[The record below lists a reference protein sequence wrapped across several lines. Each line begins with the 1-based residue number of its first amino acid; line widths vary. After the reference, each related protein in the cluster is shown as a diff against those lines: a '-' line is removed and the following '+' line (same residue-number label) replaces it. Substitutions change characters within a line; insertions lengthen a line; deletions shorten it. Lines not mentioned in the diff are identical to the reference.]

1 MAAALAANDTNI
13 GFIRYIYNNTP
24 DIFSPENA
32 KDFEYSL
39 SRAQAFTELY
49 TTMTDNGV
57 EPYIAIKKASIIFDS
72 KKVDQRVVEALRDD
86 NDKRTTFANVVATID
101 EDTPEGKNQLAFAA
115 ALAADDGTN
124 PNFITFVYNNTPDI
138 FSPENA
144 KDFEYSLT
152 RAQAFKNLYESMR
165 SSGVAP
171 ETAIKK
177 ASIIFDSKKVDQRV
191 VEALRDDDDKRTA
204 FADAVAGIDIDINA
218 PEDRNKLAFAAA
230 LTAAEVDSD
239 DIQDYLVNAGD
250 IFQPENAKDF
260 EYSLSRAQAFE
271 KLYEKLLEGTARDDA
286 AKQAAIK
293 KASIIFDSKKVDQR
307 VVEALRDDDDK
318 RTEFANAVVGINVV
332 GINGDTP
339 EGRNKLAFAAA
350 LTSRDDLDNDDIKVL
365 LRSVGVVNVSD
376 LGGIGEYNLSRVQ
389 VFKKI
394 CIELVRDDL
403 LEEVAIKK
411 ASIVFDSKKVSQEVV
426 DKLLLNSDRVQA
438 FTKGVKDIKG
448 YSEKDTNKLA
458 FAAALAADGMPEE
471 NIKKYMECIGDA
483 FSQDIIKNF
492 QITPNRIRTF
502 EQCLFGEINDFDN
515 ASPTEVSKAIKRF
528 SVLFDADKISDE
540 VVQFIEND
548 TNGAYTKFKEVTKED
563 TTNSEYYNKRK
574 AIAAVLSSYH
584 DLNSEQITTILE
596 SLSSNLMDT
605 KNSTDFSS
613 NRIEEFAKLVDIV
626 ACNYKGKEHNEL
638 GGAKLKQITQ
648 DLSIIFNPVKV
659 SNKTL
664 ENMQAVPDGG
674 GDAVDISID
683 MRDLILN
690 GHFSECCNVLAYGPK
705 KPEDLKTEVNKKYE
719 DAITKFKNKLI
730 KQTSLSAET
739 QDLVNS
745 NEFLKLEVVSSYLKP
760 EQIESLPKLD
770 SASLRCVAGYLT
782 EMNDKISGGTGKDD
796 VNLLKEIS
804 NGLLEILSTEEKA
817 ITSETIAEN
826 YNEKIFSISSK
837 VMYKVPRHTVDG
849 TSIKHAKRRQR
860 NIDNSVNSI
869 TTITDPNRQKL
880 REFLYACDEFS
891 KGDISSNIQPAD
903 HNETNIDFIKN
914 VATGSLPRFLS
925 LYQQAS
931 LNGYN
936 QLDTFYAIF
945 NDIKGKEEDEQ
956 SRRLSDFCNTI
967 ESELNEWI
975 ADRKNEDK
983 KQDERNKE
991 EELKEK
997 DSINIEL
1004 VNEIIVKCESNTQ
1017 KLHKQCLDEEK
1028 DIDSPPYATALVKFL
1043 QHPETKQDELVKV
1056 LSNLGTAL
1064 KDEEDSQ
1071 IIFRN
1076 IVASNGLIAYK
1087 DVLLQEPEK
1096 LTPQLLKSMAVDI
1109 GNENDT
1115 FLVLFDDEEKD
1126 KMKDTLCE
1134 GKEFEK
1140 VVRHGAKE
1148 KGKQYR
1154 LTKTEWISYLTKNRS
1169 KIKDFADLT
1178 PEDEI
1183 KFKELALLTNSSFVQ
1198 DKSFCAALSRHI
1210 SDMKDKDTIIYADA
1224 INKLYSIEKDAGH
1237 SMEEALEN
1245 IFNKVNNRLKG
1256 GDKDYRRWF
1265 SQEELLQ
1272 LNPTE
1277 LSHFY
1282 DDEYLCRMQAA
1293 RNANKGVL
1301 ISAIGNAEKDQIQFY
1316 NRIILNIDKENNNV
1330 FKELEQYEV
1339 DGVGGTVA
1347 AGSFKYNQGK
1357 VEEYIKDLKQNY
1369 EQINSAKEIARA
1381 LNNCEEATDVK
1392 SDVETIQKCVNLEH
1406 TTLSAAALAAAGAD
1420 ADAIKEADSRM
1431 EIKLRARNM
1440 GGRYKE
1446 KVEGNLIGLD
1456 KDVEVELLSRLS
1468 AMKTEGEV
1476 DETLTQLSR
1485 LYNAYKSFPQSKDHS
1500 KDQDEIIKY
1509 TIQNLPTNKKILT
1522 PTDFQ
1527 RASLKAILKKQK
1539 ISVKNQEIIFKNE
1552 KRIDFFA
1559 KNYLMFKDIDNDE
1572 LTQILNKSSH
1582 EGTSDTAIDHIIE
1595 ACNNKDVKD
1604 DLTKVEFIFRSSA
1617 SFNGDHLRHHL
1628 KECSKEHFS
1637 SGKIYEQYRQR
1648 TISYQLADTS
1658 ENAKNYAENKALMLE
1673 QAKFY
1678 NLSKQNGITPDTA
1691 QPPLTWDYDAIK
1703 ALNKNLYKYENDFK
1717 LNGSLIQGVSTL
1729 SGGVVSEDTIR
1740 AKMAIAYA
1748 NGGQYNVGYNGY
1760 VAQHNNK
1767 LKSFSTDDLINFGIA
1782 CVDIEG
1788 NKTGDLKGGVFT
1800 NIKSSQT
1807 LAECSRLCV
1816 EKRNGKISDEAYKA
1830 KVILALAADSKTE
1843 ALDQILSN
1851 RGTGWYINLSAP
1863 ETKDTLKN
1871 GIKDL
1876 NTEQKKYLLKKL
1888 VEVHAG
1894 TSNNKYG
1901 LDKDFFTNLLQE
1913 DCITGVE
1920 YQHILKSNKSLHDS
1934 KFMEGVRD
1942 GLKHNDNVKVYNQI
1956 ANATQDKDVKDIV
1969 AVKIQ
1974 STENE
1979 IFSYVSPDQ
1988 RILYE
1993 IAGRK
1998 LTALAVGDAHSVF
2011 LNIFEDAE
2019 LNDPIKK
2026 QRYAYAF
2033 AFSNQYKNDDGTIG
2047 ENFSKLLNGLDKEDR
2062 SYIYTA
2068 FIEKECRNTKTNK
2081 DFAEAVLQ
2089 IAQVLPDDEKKNEF
2103 AGALKKYLEFA
2114 DKTHNKLDIFDELS
2128 KKSKTEK
2135 DAGILISALLD
2146 DNVSLRY
2153 GRTDGAVES
2162 TIDSAINT
2170 MTKNRNI
2177 EDQTNILYNLTKS
2190 ANTQENRYLFLDGIM
2205 RHIESLNDKKIQA
2218 QLVCNLA
2225 KEFTKKENLG
2235 TDEDVK
2241 LSEQFFVKTA
2251 RHFANDVD
2259 FSINLMN
2266 NFNLD
2271 NETEEKA
2278 QAELLHRF
2286 SQYSMPISTEHV
2298 INNSNVSQNKY
2309 LHDNFEF
2316 LDTGD
2321 YAKRDARS
2329 VDKILEMIG
2338 VTEEKDRKEI
2348 VRNLRFCSNIKEIKN
2363 ILNGAID
2370 DHNSRIYDSGAAPI
2384 DHITTDEEKRIQN
2397 IIASKRKSLL
2407 DKLGK
2412 GEETIH
2418 FSDENLAA
2426 VKAGASSQLQWK
2438 VNKLKEREASS
2449 KRKFGTVQDFK
2460 DLHMKRAIHAA
2471 DFLSK
2476 LEYYNHAE
2484 SVANDPVKKEQAREA
2499 KRQLL
2504 NEQKDE
2510 QYSWDGKHWHNWKS
2524 NRKHA
2529 ARGWKRLAWG
2539 LLHIPNFVFV
2549 GAFAT
2554 AWAAWP
2560 LGVAIWAT
2568 IGFGL
2573 TGWGAGLL
2581 LAAGVIGSIVTTG
2594 MQVAGIMNKKRDDAW
2609 YQKFNPA
2616 LWVKKNYQKITDR
2629 RNHILEKQYED
2640 AAKATLEKS
2649 NRALANVAAQRIEQ
2663 IHLKNIGDGSRKY
2676 YNIVENV
2683 GITEENKSIT
2693 SRKLRKIRDTNWSMK
2708 YVNPWNEE
2716 NSNPNRWRPGVWFDR
2731 IKHEVG
2737 HGTIERTADLTGA
2750 QRFVEKKL
2758 EKYNKDSLQDYTK
2771 ALINLKSIRGDSNN
2785 NQPIVSNK
2793 TESEQSITR

>member
-1 MAAALAANDTNI
+1 MIDNWVEPDIAIKKASVVFDSKKVSQDVVNKLKDNTNGERTEFVNAVAGIDIDINAPEDRNKLAFVAALAADDRINPN
-13 GFIRYIYNNTP
+13 FITFVYDNTP

-39 SRAQAFTELY
+39 SRAQAFKKLCDS
-49 TTMTDNGV
+49 MVDDGV
-57 EPYIAIKKASIIFDS
+57 ELD
-72 KKVDQRVVEALRDD
+72 
-86 NDKRTTFANVVATID
+86 
-101 EDTPEGKNQLAFAA
+101 
-115 ALAADDGTN
+115 
-124 PNFITFVYNNTPDI
+124 
-138 FSPENA
+138 
-144 KDFEYSLT
+144 
-152 RAQAFKNLYESMR
+152 
-165 SSGVAP
+165 
-171 ETAIKK
+171 TAIKK
-177 ASIIFDSKKVDQRV
+177 ASIIFDSKKVDQGV
-191 VEALRDDDDKRTA
+191 VDALIGDDNKRTN
-204 FADAVAGIDIDINA
+204 FA
-218 PEDRNKLAFAAA
+218 
-230 LTAAEVDSD
+230 
-239 DIQDYLVNAGD
+239 
-250 IFQPENAKDF
+250 
-260 EYSLSRAQAFE
+260 
-271 KLYEKLLEGTARDDA
+271 
-286 AKQAAIK
+286 
-293 KASIIFDSKKVDQR
+293 KA
-307 VVEALRDDDDK
+307 
-318 RTEFANAVVGINVV
+318 VV

-350 LTSRDDLDNDDIKVL
+350 LTSRDDLDSDDIKVL

-376 LGGIGEYNLSRVQ
+376 LGGIGEYNPSRVQ

-411 ASIVFDSKKVSQEVV
+411 ASIVFDLKKVDQEIV

-448 YSEKDTNKLA
+448 YSEKDTDKLA
-458 FAAALAADGMPEE
+458 FVAALAADDTDGDY
-471 NIKKYMECIGDA
+471 IKKCMECIGDA

-492 QITPNRIRTF
+492 QITSDRIETFKTCLAREVDDINR
-502 EQCLFGEINDFDN
+502 

-528 SVLFDADKISDE
+528 SVLFDADKISDG
-540 VVQFIEND
+540 VVQFIKNN
-548 TNGAYTKFKEVTKED
+548 TSNARTKFTDVTKED

-596 SLSSNLMDT
+596 SLSSNLTDT

-613 NRIEEFAKLVDIV
+613 NRIEEFAKLVSKV
-626 ACNYKGKEHNEL
+626 ASEYHRKKGNAL

-664 ENMQAVPDGG
+664 ENMQAVPGIGAQAAD
-674 GDAVDISID
+674 SD
-683 MRDLILN
+683 MSDLILN

-705 KPEDLKTEVNKKYE
+705 KPEDLETEVNKKYE

-730 KQTSLSAET
+730 KQTSLSEET
-739 QDLVNS
+739 KELVNS
-745 NEFLKLEVVSSYLKP
+745 NEFLKLEAVSSYLKP

-782 EMNDKISGGTGKDD
+782 EMNDKISGGTGKDN

-817 ITSETIAEN
+817 ITSETIAKN

-837 VMYKVPRHTVDG
+837 VMNKVPDHTVNGADIENAG
-849 TSIKHAKRRQR
+849 NRQR
-860 NIDNSVNSI
+860 TIDNSVNSI

-891 KGDISSNIQPAD
+891 KGDISVHIWEDNNSNI
-903 HNETNIDFIKN
+903 EFIEN

-936 QLDTFYAIF
+936 QLDTFYANF

-956 SRRLSDFCNTI
+956 SRRLSEFCNTI

-975 ADRKNEDK
+975 ADKKKEDK

-997 DSINIEL
+997 EKINIEL

-1064 KDEEDSQ
+1064 EDEEDSQ

-1210 SDMKDKDTIIYADA
+1210 SDMKDEDTIIYADA

-1237 SMEEALEN
+1237 SMKEALEN
-1245 IFNKVNNRLKG
+1245 IFDKVNNRLKG

-1282 DDEYLCRMQAA
+1282 DDEYLYRMQAA
-1293 RNANKGVL
+1293 ENADKGKL
-1301 ISAIGNAEKDQIQFY
+1301 ISAIGQAEKDQKQFY
-1316 NRIILNIDKENNNV
+1316 NRIILNIDKKNNNV
-1330 FKELEQYEV
+1330 FKELAQYEV
-1339 DGVGGTVA
+1339 EGVGDTVA
-1347 AGSFKYNQGK
+1347 VGSFKYDPDK
-1357 VEEYIKDLKQNY
+1357 VKYYIEDLKQNY

-1381 LNNCEEATDVK
+1381 LNNCEEATNVK
-1392 SDVETIQKCVNLEH
+1392 SDVETIQKCVNLEY
-1406 TTLSAAALAAAGAD
+1406 TTSPTGAGAPP
-1420 ADAIKEADSRM
+1420 AVKKADSRM

-1440 GGRYKE
+1440 GGRYKAE
-1446 KVEGNLIGLD
+1446 VERKLEGLD

-1468 AMKTEGEV
+1468 AMKTATEV
-1476 DETLTQLSR
+1476 NTTLGQLFN
-1485 LYNAYKSFPQSKDHS
+1485 LYNAYKSFPNSTDHS

-1595 ACNNKDVKD
+1595 ACNDKKVGEG
-1604 DLTKVEFIFRSSA
+1604 DLGKVEFIFRSSA
-1617 SFNGDHLRHHL
+1617 SLNGDHLRHHL
-1628 KECSKEHFS
+1628 KEFSKEHFS
-1637 SGKIYEQYRQR
+1637 PEGMYQAYDEADQYYKYSDNH
-1648 TISYQLADTS
+1648 IDA
-1658 ENAKNYAENKALMLE
+1658 ENYANNKALALE
-1673 QAKFY
+1673 QAKLY
-1678 NLSKQNGITPDTA
+1678 NLLKKYGQEPNKNDIIFNVDD
-1691 QPPLTWDYDAIK
+1691 LNLIK
-1703 ALNKNLYKYENDFK
+1703 AINKNLYKYENDFK
-1717 LNGSLIQGVSTL
+1717 FNKSLIEDLTHLIATEGI
-1729 SGGVVSEDTIR
+1729 GGRYNYRTDNTEAEIR

-1748 NGGQYNVGYNGY
+1748 NGGKCDAKYNSY
-1760 VAQHNNK
+1760 VTNHKHK
-1767 LKSFSTDDLINFGIA
+1767 LKSFSIDDLINFGIA
-1782 CVDIEG
+1782 CVDITG
-1788 NKTGDLKGGVFT
+1788 NKTGDLKENVFT
-1800 NIKSSQT
+1800 KIESSQT

-1830 KVILALAADSKTE
+1830 KVVLALAADSKTD
-1843 ALDQILSN
+1843 ALGQILLN
-1851 RGTGWYINLSAP
+1851 RDTAGFYINLNAP

-1876 NTEQKKYLLKKL
+1876 NTTQKQHLLEKL
-1888 VEVHAG
+1888 VQG
-1894 TSNNKYG
+1894 GYD
-1901 LDKDFFTNLLQE
+1901 LDNDFFTNLLQE
-1913 DCITGVE
+1913 DCITGAE
-1920 YQHILKSNKSLHDS
+1920 YQHILKSSETLHDS
-1934 KFMEGVRD
+1934 QLMTGVRD
-1942 GLKHNDNVKVYNQI
+1942 GLKHNHNVELYNKI
-1956 ANATQDKDVKDIV
+1956 ANATQKTEREDVKDAIV
-1969 AVKIQ
+1969 AKIQ

-1998 LTALAVGDAHSVF
+1998 LTALAVEDAHDVF
-2011 LNIFEDAE
+2011 LKIFDDEE
-2019 LNDPIKK
+2019 LNDPISK

-2047 ENFSKLLNGLDKEDR
+2047 ENFSKLLNGLDKENR

-2068 FIEKECRNTKTNK
+2068 FIEKECRNTKTNEE
-2081 DFAEAVLQ
+2081 FAETVLQ

-2103 AGALKKYLEFA
+2103 AGALKEYLKSA
-2114 DKTHNKLDIFDELS
+2114 DKTHNKLDIFDKLS
-2128 KKSKTEK
+2128 EKSETEK

-2153 GRTDGAVES
+2153 GRMDGTVES

-2170 MTKNRNI
+2170 MTKNTNI

-2205 RHIESLNDKKIQA
+2205 RHIESLDDKKIQA

-2251 RHFANDVD
+2251 RHFANNVD

-2286 SQYSMPISTEHV
+2286 SQYSTMPISTELV
-2298 INNSNVSQNKY
+2298 INNSNVTQNKY

-2321 YAKRDARS
+2321 YAKRNVRS
-2329 VDKILEMIG
+2329 VDKILEMLG
-2338 VTEEKDRKEI
+2338 VEEEADRKEI

-2370 DHNSRIYDSGAAPI
+2370 DYNSRIYDSGAAPI
-2384 DHITTDEEKRIQN
+2384 DHITTAEEKRIQN
-2397 IIASKRKSLL
+2397 LLALNRKSLL

-2539 LLHIPNFVFV
+2539 LANIANLVVV
-2549 GAFAT
+2549 GVIASSAFA
-2554 AWAAWP
+2554 AAP
-2560 LGVAIWAT
+2560 LALAIWAT
-2568 IGFGL
+2568 IGWGL
-2573 TGWGAGLL
+2573 TGWGAGILL
-2581 LAAGVIGSIVTTG
+2581 GIGVIGSIVTTG
-2594 MQVAGIMNKKRDDAW
+2594 MQVAGIMNKKTDNAW
-2609 YQKFNPA
+2609 YQKGSPVVWA
-2616 LWVKKNYQKITDR
+2616 KKFYQKITDR

-2649 NRALANVAAQRIEQ
+2649 NRALANADARRIER
-2663 IHLKNIGDGSRKY
+2663 IHLQNIGDSS

-2708 YVNPWNEE
+2708 YVNPWDEE
-2716 NSNPNRWRPGVWFDR
+2716 NSDPNKWRPGVWFDR
-2731 IKHEVG
+2731 IRHEVG